1 LYVEQYWTLGA
12 NVGFDEF
19 PEKSAIVEERMLTA
33 SDLAH
38 GRLKSATGLTYRPY
52 WWEAA
57 PRSRASPAL
66 PERADVVIV
75 GSGFT
80 GLSAALTLLRHG
92 RTAVVLERDVP
103 GYGAS
108 TRNGGQIGS
117 GNQKFRVKRLI
128 ELRGP
133 AKAAA
138 MLREGVRMLDYIER
152 LIETEKIA
160 CHFKRC
166 GRFRAAVQPEHYES
180 MARDMEDLRAI
191 AGVDS
196 FMVPKSELHSEIGT
210 DVFFG
215 GSVLPQDA
223 SLHPALYH
231 AGLIQRIEE
240 GGGHV
245 IGNAVAQDIARDGDD
260 EYSIS
265 TSLGP
270 IKARDVII
278 ATNGYTDG
286 LVPELGRR
294 IVPIGSGLI
303 ATGEIPERTLSRLLP
318 KDRVYGNTNRVFYY
332 FRAAPGE
339 RRLIWGGR
347 VGRLA
352 NNTSPLAFRHLAR
365 DMLHVFPELADV
377 PVTHGWDGTIG
388 YTYDEVPHLGRTAT
402 GIYYAL
408 GYCGTGVSRATY
420 FGNKIALQLLGQTEG
435 RTAFDDL
442 SFPGFP
448 VHTLAKR
455 AVPVVETWYRFL
467 DATKR

>member
-1 LYVEQYWTLGA
+1 M
-12 NVGFDEF
+12 GFDEF
-19 PEKSAIVEERMLTA
+19 LEKGSISEEPLLTA
-33 SDLAH
+33 GDLARGH
-38 GRLKSATGLTYRPY
+38 LKPTRGLTFRPY

-57 PRSRASPAL
+57 PRPHVSPAL
-66 PERADVVIV
+66 PKRSDVVIV

-92 RTAVVLERDVP
+92 RSVVVLERGVP

-138 MLREGVRMLDYIER
+138 MLREGVRMLDYIEH
-152 LIETEKIA
+152 LIATEKIA

-180 MARDMEDLRAI
+180 MARDMEDLHAI
-191 AGVDS
+191 ADVES

-215 GSVLPQDA
+215 GSILPQDA
-223 SLHPALYH
+223 SLHPGLYH
-231 AGLIQRIEE
+231 AGLMQRIQE
-240 GGGHV
+240 GGGHI
-245 IGNAVAQDIARDGDD
+245 IGNAAAQDISGDEHDGH
-260 EYSIS
+260 SI
-265 TSLGP
+265 TTPLGS

-303 ATGEIPERTLSRLLP
+303 ATGEIPEDTLSRLLP
-318 KDRVYGNTNRVFYY
+318 KNRVYGNTNRVFYY

-388 YTYDEVPHLGRTAT
+388 YTYDEVPHLGRAAT
-402 GIYYAL
+402 GMYYAL

-420 FGNKIALQLLGQTEG
+420 FGNKIALQLLGRSDG

-442 SFPGFP
+442 SFPSFP